1 MAFDEKM
8 HFAAGIPGAPA
19 PQGAGEPALR
29 WAPDGVALAPAPDAR
44 LLVLHLP
51 MKTAA
56 ARAKAAGYAAEP
68 QLSEPVDAVHVA
80 VGPSLGEDRY
90 LCAAASHADMAAW
103 IAELD
108 ASTEPAPDLVPELCT
123 LGVPEP
129 GAWRVCEDDRGV
141 RVRTPDGAGLVCRR
155 DVCDQLAAAQ
165 GVERVAADLIDGAEA
180 LHRPVSLRTGA
191 YARRSPA
198 PRAAVGFLAGLAGCT
213 AVLAFALLWVE
224 IVGLSAVRDARLDEA
239 RARVETLYGARASEA
254 LLADPVPA
262 LTRLAPGAAETPALE
277 SLMQAAGAALAA
289 GDGAVSLLALEFR
302 DRALTVSLEASD
314 LSSLQTVQ
322 ADLRA
327 AGLSLDPGPVSQTG
341 GRAEMSLTIRSGGV
355 R

>member
-1 MAFDEKM
+1 MAFDEEM
-8 HFAAGIPGAPA
+8 HFAAGTPGAPA
-19 PQGAGEPALR
+19 PQGAAQPALR
-29 WAPDGVALAPAPDAR
+29 WAPGGVALAPAPDAR

-68 QLSEPVDAVHVA
+68 QLSEPVDTVHVA
-80 VGPSLGEDRY
+80 VGPALGEDRY

-129 GAWRVCEDDRGV
+129 GAWTVCEVEGRV
-141 RVRTPDGAGLVCRR
+141 RVRTPDGAGLVCSQ
-155 DVCDQLAAAQ
+155 DVYGQLTAAE
-165 GVERVAADLIDGAEA
+165 GVEPIAAEVIDGAEA
-180 LHRPVSLRTGA
+180 LHRPVSLRTGV

-198 PRAAVGFLAGLAGCT
+198 PRAAAGFLAGLAVCT
-213 AVLAFALLWVE
+213 AILAFALLLME
-224 IVGLSAVRDARLDEA
+224 IAGLSAVRDARLEEA
-239 RARVETLYGARASEA
+239 RARVEVLYGARASEA

-262 LTRLAPGAAETPALE
+262 LTRLAPGAVETPAVE
-277 SLMQAAGAALAA
+277 SLIEAAGAALAA
-289 GDGAVSLLALEFR
+289 RDGAVSVLALEFR
-302 DRALTVSLEASD
+302 DRALTLSLEAGD
-314 LSSLQTVQ
+314 LSSLQAVQ

-341 GRAEMSLTIRSGGV
+341 GRAEMSLTIRSGEAQ
-355 R
+355 